1 MNNVEVT
8 RARQRLDHL
17 FDLIDTLRDEPEIQS
32 HWARYLC
39 VLVSGFLERS
49 IRMIYGSYA
58 RSSAA
63 PNVANFV
70 EVELKHFQNPT
81 MGKILELARAF
92 SPDWGGELE
101 GATEGKLK
109 DAVDSIVANKNN
121 IAHGESVGITF
132 TRIKD
137 YYERAVQVLELID
150 VQCKR

>member
-1 MNNVEVT
+1 MNNIEVT
-8 RARQRLDHL
+8 RARQRLNHL
-17 FDLIDTLRDEPEIQS
+17 FDLIDTLPDEPEIQS

-70 EVELKHFQNPT
+70 EEELKYFQNPT
-81 MGKILELARAF
+81 MGKMLELARAF
-92 SPDWGGELE
+92 SPDWGAELK
-101 GATEGKLK
+101 GATEGELK

-150 VQCKR
+150 VQCNR